1 MDGISQAKIQERLA
15 ISYTRGSSWF
25 RDQTCVSC
33 ISRRILYLW
42 ATREPENLPEL
53 HWKNREQFCFKV
65 LENEI
70 LFDSEDVHN
79 FFQITNFLFRCVQP
93 AAKYNHYFCCFGSCI
108 FFILEVHFFFKY
120 ACYFVEFPIPCVGFP
135 CGSVVKNL
143 PANAGDLGSIPDL
156 GRSPGRGNGSPLQY
170 SCLGNPMDRR
180 DWRATVHEVT
190 RVRRNWVTVKQ
201 KQQFHAYIFVLLFV
215 SLNMLSDFFLSF
227 LKNKPDLIITIWNL

>member
-143 PANAGDLGSIPDL
+143 PANAGDLGSIPEL
-156 GRSPGRGNGSPLQY
+156 GRSPGRGNGSPLPVFLPGESHGQRRLTGY
-170 SCLGNPMDRR
+170 SPWDCKTVRHNLVTKTFPLC
-180 DWRATVHEVT
+180 ATE
-190 RVRRNWVTVKQ
+190 
-201 KQQFHAYIFVLLFV
+201 LV
-215 SLNMLSDFFLSF
+215 SALYSEGFS
-227 LKNKPDLIITIWNL
+227 

>member
-1 MDGISQAKIQERLA
+1 MGGISQAKIQEWLA
-15 ISYTRGSSWF
+15 ISYTRGSSRF

-42 ATREPENLPEL
+42 ATREPENLPEF

-70 LFDSEDVHN
+70 LFDSEDVQN

-93 AAKYNHYFCCFGSCI
+93 AAKYNHYFCCFGSCM
-108 FFILEVHFFFKY
+108 FFMLEVHFFFKY

-143 PANAGDLGSIPDL
+143 PAVQETWVQSLSWEDPLEEEMAAHSSVLAWEIPWTEGTGEL
-156 GRSPGRGNGSPLQY
+156 QFMRSQ
-170 SCLGNPMDRR
+170 
-180 DWRATVHEVT
+180 E
-190 RVRRNWVTVKQ
+190 
-201 KQQFHAYIFVLLFV
+201 
-215 SLNMLSDFFLSF
+215 SD
-227 LKNKPDLIITIWNL
+227 ITEWP

>member
-1 MDGISQAKIQERLA
+1 MFKETNNNTNIYAWNCCFCFTVTQLCLTLVTSWTVALQSLLSMGFPRQEYWKWAA
-15 ISYTRGSSWF
+15 ISSSRGSSWF

-143 PANAGDLGSIPDL
+143 PANAGDLGSIPNL
-156 GRSPGRGNGSPLQY
+156 GKSHMP
-170 SCLGNPMDRR
+170 
-180 DWRATVHEVT
+180 
-190 RVRRNWVTVKQ
+190 
-201 KQQFHAYIFVLLFV
+201 
-215 SLNMLSDFFLSF
+215 
-227 LKNKPDLIITIWNL
+227 